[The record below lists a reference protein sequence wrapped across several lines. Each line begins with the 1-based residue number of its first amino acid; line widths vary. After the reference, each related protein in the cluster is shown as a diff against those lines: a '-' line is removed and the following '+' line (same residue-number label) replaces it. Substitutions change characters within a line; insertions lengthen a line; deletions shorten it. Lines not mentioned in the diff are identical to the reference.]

1 MSQSSY
7 LENLIAKIE
16 ADVEQM
22 QQLEK
27 NLYEQE
33 LQKISDTLKADEGS
47 LVEKELISER
57 EIGRRELRS
66 WVSGNTKYTEIEIT
80 NEQTFRK
87 KGLNQKG
94 MEMMSKAMEKIQS
107 ILAPIKKIIQS
118 SIENLQNYAKEHP

>member
-80 NEQTFRK
+80 N
-87 KGLNQKG
+87 
-94 MEMMSKAMEKIQS
+94 
-107 ILAPIKKIIQS
+107 
-118 SIENLQNYAKEHP
+118 